1 MNEYFNISEIITL
14 VTEMHACAQRII
26 DYFSGKNA
34 NQDSPSSAIPN
45 GSVPNGTTEAD
56 NLLEP
61 AKLCYVIRQALR
73 ESAVGKQFKIFF
85 I

>member
-1 MNEYFNISEIITL
+1 
-14 VTEMHACAQRII
+14 MHACAQRII
-26 DYFSGKNA
+26 DYFSGKST

-45 GSVPNGTTEAD
+45 GSVPNGTTETD

-73 ESAVGKQFKIFF
+73 ESAVGKKFKILFS
-85 I
+85 